1 MTGAFARPAWQ
12 RAAFVAFAA
21 LLTLLSARLFY
32 SALLWQT
39 GGAWSAPLDDVF
51 IHFDYA
57 RSAARGQPFSWTED
71 SGYSSGNTS
80 LTYPFALALGFL
92 AGFRGERLMLWAA
105 LLAAVSSLGYLWA
118 GLRLFD
124 RLPWPTTLLLPLAF
138 VSVGALGW
146 SLWSGMEVAFF
157 LALWGASLALA
168 AEVRAGRWPPRRWAW
183 ALGASNLLLV
193 TTRPEAI
200 TSVACLTAWAAFGR
214 RRRAL
219 GGLGLALR
227 SLGPPLA
234 AMLAQALVNRW
245 LTGEYSANGALV
257 KLALYN
263 PYLPLDEKLDDYL
276 FNLRYSFERVHFH
289 HFGEGAYA
297 GLWPLALALF
307 ALLDART
314 RAAAA
319 MLLASVLSWGLLVAL
334 NGQVRWQ
341 NERYLMPAVAWEL
354 AAAALGAAALVAP
367 PRGARARLARALVG
381 AAALVAAG
389 ADFWR
394 YERTQYKDQVWF
406 FARAARNVRDQH
418 LVAGARIGQLVP
430 KPNRVMVGDAGAILY
445 ASDLPGFDLIGLGGY
460 GGLPLARAG
469 INGLPATLELLE
481 RVAPAERP
489 ELMAIYPT
497 WWGPLGAW
505 FGHPLFGVPVEGNVI
520 CGGAEK
526 VVYRTDWS
534 LLDTGRAPLTLP
546 PGRRIYDE
554 IDLGDL
560 LSERAHDYVT
570 SRPRAGYAVMR
581 VLADPRE
588 PSREIW
594 DGGRHIPPG
603 RSERM
608 IVRNLPPGRPVEL
621 LFRTAVDVETTLEVQ
636 VGDRVYP
643 QLLSPRRGWVEFALP
658 LAGDEVQAELP
669 LRITARRGDWIDYH
683 LWAIEPAAAP

>member
-1 MTGAFARPAWQ
+1 MIGAFARPAWQ
-12 RAAFVAFAA
+12 RAAFVAFAV

-32 SALLWQT
+32 SVLLWQT

-57 RSAARGQPFSWTED
+57 RSAARGQPFAWTEG

-80 LTYPFALALGFL
+80 LSYPFALALGYL

-105 LLAAVSSLGYLWA
+105 LLAASSTLAYLWSSA
-118 GLRLFD
+118 RLFA
-124 RLPWPTTLLLPLAF
+124 RLPWPAPFALPVALL
-138 VSVGALGW
+138 SVGALGW

-157 LALWGASLALA
+157 LALWGASLWLG
-168 AEVRAGRWPPRRWAW
+168 AELRAGTWPQRGWAW
-183 ALGASNLLLV
+183 AFGASNALLV
-193 TTRPEAI
+193 LTRPEAI
-200 TSVACLTAWAAFGR
+200 TSVACLTAWAALGR
-214 RRRAL
+214 RRGAL
-219 GGLGLALR
+219 GGFGLALR
-227 SLGPPLA
+227 ALAPPLLALA
-234 AMLAQALVNRW
+234 AQSLANRW
-245 LTGEYSANGALV
+245 LTGEFSANGALV

-263 PYLPLDEKLDDYL
+263 PYLPLDEKIDDYL

-297 GLWPLALALF
+297 GLWPLALALV

-319 MLLASVLSWGLLVAL
+319 LLLASALAWGLLVAL

-354 AAAALGAAALVAP
+354 TAAALGAAALVAP
-367 PRGARARLARALVG
+367 PPAARARLARALVG
-381 AAALVAAG
+381 AAALAAAAG
-389 ADFWR
+389 DFWR

-418 LVAGARIGQLVP
+418 LTTGRRLGALEP

-481 RVAPAERP
+481 RVPPADRP
-489 ELMAIYPT
+489 ELMAIYPS

-505 FGHPLFGVPVEGNVI
+505 FGRPLFGVPVEGNVI

-526 VVYRTDWS
+526 VVYRADWS
-534 LLDTGRAPLTLP
+534 LLDTGRAPLSLP
-546 PGRRIYDE
+546 KNVRVYDE

-560 LSERAHDYVT
+560 LSERAHDYVA

-581 VLADPRE
+581 VLPDPRD
-588 PSREIW
+588 PARDVW
-594 DGGRHIPPG
+594 D
-603 RSERM
+603 
-608 IVRNLPPGRPVEL
+608 
-621 LFRTAVDVETTLEVQ
+621 
-636 VGDRVYP
+636 
-643 QLLSPRRGWVEFALP
+643 
-658 LAGDEVQAELP
+658 
-669 LRITARRGDWIDYH
+669 
-683 LWAIEPAAAP
+683 